1 MIQVFRNRYLYLN
14 KQGDIMKKLFLV
26 LVTLSATQ
34 SFAFIKI
41 NSLTQAHHVKQ
52 TAEMHKEA
60 VSCAKKMPHKIEMRI
75 K

>member
-1 MIQVFRNRYLYLN
+1 
-14 KQGDIMKKLFLV
+14 MKKLFLV

-34 SFAFIKI
+34 SFAFVKI